1 MTREQVKA
9 FLATPKGKLIAVCSL
24 LGLCWIFLFFYFFGD
39 TLSALGD
46 PQSVDKAE
54 KELKR
59 LRAQNTSVAER
70 YDEFMAQRKRYNAII
85 TDAWLESRDGQVETA
100 LRQKITDAV
109 TAIEFKLSSLGSV
122 NTGRI
127 NNELYYA
134 DIDVSAEG
142 AMDEIFKLI
151 SALEG
156 IRPAPVWKRL
166 NLRPDNR
173 PQPQTRSVST
183 LNLAN
188 MGVTVEYSRL
198 SMNGTLRIICADE
211 AAYRRVSGGER
222 KAKP

>member
-127 NNELYYA
+127 NNDLYYA